1 MPFFGCILLGAPGS
15 GKGTQAQII
24 SKDLSIPHISTGD
37 ILRSEVN
44 SGSALGQEVKE
55 IMTSGSLVSDEL
67 MIKIVEKRM
76 SQDDVKKGFILDG
89 FPRTIPQAEQL
100 ALILASKSLPSPRV
114 ILMEVPREVLVERL
128 TGRLTCSACGRAF
141 HRTLNPSRKP
151 GLCDLCGS
159 TLVERKDDSLETAKK
174 RLEVY
179 TLETQPLIDFYAKR
193 GALKVIPGDR
203 PMSAISSSL
212 KEALGVV

>member
-1 MPFFGCILLGAPGS
+1 
-15 GKGTQAQII
+15 
-24 SKDLSIPHISTGD
+24 
-37 ILRSEVN
+37 VN

-76 SQDDVKKGFILDG
+76 SQNDVKKGFILDG

-100 ALILASKSLPSPRV
+100 ALILASKALPTPAV
-114 ILMEVPREVLVERL
+114 ILMEVPREILVERL
-128 TGRLTCSACGRAF
+128 TGRLTCSGCGRAF
-141 HRTLNPSRKP
+141 HRTLNPPRKP
-151 GLCDLCGS
+151 GECDLCGS
-159 TLVERKDDSLETAKK
+159 ALVERKDDSLETAKK

-179 TLETQPLIDFYAKR
+179 GLETQPLIDFYAKR
-193 GALKVIPGDR
+193 GALKVIPADR